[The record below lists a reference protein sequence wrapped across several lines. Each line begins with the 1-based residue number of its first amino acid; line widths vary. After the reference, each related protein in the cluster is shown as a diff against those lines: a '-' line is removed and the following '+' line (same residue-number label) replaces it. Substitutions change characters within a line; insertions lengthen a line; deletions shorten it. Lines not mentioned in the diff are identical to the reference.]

1 MNAKLRAPPDTLTRV
16 LLVDDDSSSCK
27 LIVDLLDM
35 VPDTRFHITRA
46 RSLAEGREHLAQ
58 ASFDIGLIDLT
69 LPDGDS
75 LAFLTSASVL
85 WPSLP
90 IIALIGSPTPEK
102 DQGAQSLGA
111 AALLEKDKLDP
122 TLLERTIRYAIHQRK
137 VIANMARHAFVDEPT
152 SLISIHLF
160 RERLERAL
168 AFARRR
174 DREVAVM
181 IVDLDFG
188 QSADIGKSVID
199 QALYKIGR
207 TLTAELRETDS
218 IARLSEKR
226 IGLLIEGLIN
236 LDHIA
241 TVARKVMRRLRHPV
255 EIDGVS
261 NVIVPSMGVATYPRE
276 GGDNE
281 MLIREAETAMRRALE
296 EGGGCCRFS
305 SERIDNAANEGMVL
319 AKAFANAFEHREL
332 RLRFYPNIAFTR
344 DKNGL
349 GCEVAWRHPD
359 KGWQLLGATLT
370 AFEDEPIVKGITKWM
385 IASAAEQLSIWR
397 RKNVTLS
404 HLSLAIP
411 FHCYPTLSLLH
422 EAVDE
427 QVKARSIP
435 PGMIE
440 LDLPA
445 PLVVDD
451 ARRGGSDLAALKAT
465 GVRLVIDGFG
475 DGPIAIDDLQR
486 HVIDGVKLA
495 PSLCADL
502 PDSQRQ
508 ITSLRALINLGHN
521 LGLDVSA
528 KGARSQ
534 RQFAI
539 LKRLGCDSVQLST
552 DLPPMNADAAGAWLR
567 PAAAPPIEDTPMR
580 AVPPEIIVPTQRS
593 KGPSDVKSPPRTA
606 GD

>member
-1 MNAKLRAPPDTLTRV
+1 MNATLRAPPNALTRV
-16 LLVDDDSSSCK
+16 LLVDDDPLSCK

-35 VPDTRFHITRA
+35 ISQTRFHITRA
-46 RSLAEGREHLAQ
+46 RSLVEGREHLAQ
-58 ASFDIGLIDLT
+58 ASFDIGLIDLS
-69 LPDGDS
+69 LPDDDG

-90 IIALIGSPTPEK
+90 IIALSGSPTREK
-102 DQGAQSLGA
+102 DQQVQSLGA

-122 TLLERTIRYAIHQRK
+122 TLLERTIRYAIHQRNL
-137 VIANMARHAFVDEPT
+137 IANMARHAFIDEPT
-152 SLISIHLF
+152 SLISAHLF

-188 QSADIGKSVID
+188 NSGDIDKNLID
-199 QALYKIGR
+199 GALHKLGR
-207 TLTAELRETDS
+207 TLAAELRETDS
-218 IARLSEKR
+218 IARLSERR

-241 TVARKVMRRLRHPV
+241 TVARKVMRRLRHPI
-255 EIDGVS
+255 EIDGIPQT
-261 NVIVPSMGVATYPRE
+261 IVPSMGVATYPRE

-281 MLIREAETAMRRALE
+281 MLIREAETAMRRALA

-305 SERIDNAANEGMVL
+305 SERIDHAANEGMVL

-332 RLRFYPNIAFTR
+332 RLRFYPNIAFTQN
-344 DKNGL
+344 KNGL

-359 KGWQLLGATLT
+359 KGWQLLSTTLT
-370 AFEDEPIVKGITKWM
+370 AFEEEPLIKGIANWA

-397 RKNVTLS
+397 RNGSDLS
-404 HLSLAIP
+404 RLSLAIP
-411 FHCYPTLSLLH
+411 FHCYPTLPLLRD
-422 EAVDE
+422 AVNE
-427 QVKARSIP
+427 QVKARAIP
-435 PGMIE
+435 PEMIE

-445 PLVVDD
+445 PLIVDD
-451 ARRGGSDLAALKAT
+451 ATRGGSDLAALKST
-465 GVRLVIDGFG
+465 GVRLVYDGFG
-475 DGPIAIDDLQR
+475 EGPFAIDDLQR
-486 HVIDGVKLA
+486 QVIDGLKLA
-495 PSLCADL
+495 PGLCADL
-502 PDSQRQ
+502 PDNQRQ
-508 ITSLRALINLGHN
+508 ISSLRALINLGHN
-521 LGLDVSA
+521 LGLDVTA
-528 KGARSQ
+528 KGARHQ

-552 DLPPMNADAAGAWLR
+552 DLPPMSADAAGAWLR
-567 PAAAPPIEDTPMR
+567 TAAAPPVEDAPMR

-593 KGPSDVKSPPRTA
+593 KEPNHIKSPPNPAR
-606 GD
+606 D